1 MVMRTLLTALLILL
15 FTTSA
20 GAQEVVINPG
30 HPDHHV
36 VVKGDTLWHIAG
48 KFLRDPWRWPQVWE
62 HNPEI
67 KNPHLIY
74 PGDTIYLTYRDGKP
88 VFSMQRANNQGDQ
101 VVKLSPQIHTQA
113 NYSKS
118 IHVIPMD
125 LIKPFLSKSYVVSD
139 QELGYSGYILANDG
153 ERLIAGEGNI
163 IYARNL
169 SLADSNEYMIY
180 RSGEAYYSPDD
191 PERVLG
197 YQATYVG
204 VAKLLVTADPST
216 LRVIESN
223 REVLSG
229 DHLLPI
235 IPQAEL
241 SEFSPRAPE
250 ELMEGYI
257 VGLLDGIER
266 IGQYQVVV
274 LSLGEIDGVVP
285 GHTLSIWRQGK
296 TLIDQRSLDK
306 DEVILPDSLAGV
318 AMVFRV
324 FENTSYALIMNAY
337 KEMYIND
344 KVMNDVF

>member
-20 GAQEVVINPG
+20 GAQEVVINPD
-30 HPDHHV
+30 HPDRHV
-36 VVKGDTLWHIAG
+36 VVKGETLWHIAG

-74 PGDTIYLTYRDGKP
+74 PGDTIYLSYRDGKP

-101 VVKLSPQIHTQA
+101 VVKLSPQIRTQA

-139 QELGYSGYILANDG
+139 QELDYSGYILANDG
-153 ERLIAGEGNI
+153 ERLIAGEGNL
-163 IYARNL
+163 IYARDL
-169 SLADSNEYMIY
+169 SLADSSKYMIY
-180 RSGEAYYSPDD
+180 RAGEAYYSPDD

-204 VAKLLVTADPST
+204 VAKLLVTGDPST

-223 REVLSG
+223 REVLTG

-250 ELMEGYI
+250 EMMEGYI

-296 TLIDQRSLDK
+296 TLVDRRSLDK

>member
-20 GAQEVVINPG
+20 GAQEVVINPD

-74 PGDTIYLTYRDGKP
+74 PEDIIYLSYRDGKP
-88 VFSMQRANNQGDQ
+88 VFSMQRANNQSDQ
-101 VVKLSPQIHTQA
+101 VVKLSPQIRTQA

-153 ERLIAGEGNI
+153 ERLIAGEGNL

-180 RSGEAYYSPDD
+180 RAGEAYYSPDD

-229 DHLLPI
+229 DNLLPI

-296 TLIDQRSLDK
+296 TLVDQRSLDK
-306 DEVILPDSLAGV
+306 DEVTLPDSLAGV